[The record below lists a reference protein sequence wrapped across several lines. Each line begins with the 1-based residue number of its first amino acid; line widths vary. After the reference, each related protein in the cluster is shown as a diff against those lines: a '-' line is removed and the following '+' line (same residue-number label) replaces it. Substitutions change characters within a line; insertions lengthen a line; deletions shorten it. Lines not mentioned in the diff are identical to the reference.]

1 MSVYQYPTIIELI
14 IRKTVCRDMANNLES
29 SSQKPKDSVND
40 STPIV
45 PQPASSDALELIRQA
60 GLQLGT
66 KLSLHELS
74 ADLLSFVYQF
84 VKCDYVLLFTRDTD
98 NINFRYQQRHPADN
112 NMATAVKLKKV
123 FLNSFNAKDD
133 IVISQWLNNTV
144 VQIKKD
150 PLIDSP
156 VQSILEIVLV
166 DSLQSIPLVINE
178 QLYGVLLFKLNDDQA
193 IQAETMATLN
203 ILTPHLAMYLAN
215 AYTYESKVK
224 DLQDGMHE
232 VIILS
237 QIDEELN
244 ATIHL
249 PRVFSMIMDWA
260 LRFTNAHAAAMS
272 VYNEQTDNL
281 RIMEHYGY
289 PLDSELLKQLQQEH
303 TGGITH
309 RVALNGLPEVIP
321 DVAMDPDYRNINHLT
336 KSLMFVPI
344 MREERVEAIIRLES
358 KNYNSFTD
366 EHLNFVK
373 RLAQRAGVAV
383 DNARLFTETEQERQ
397 KLELIL
403 SNIKDIVI
411 VIGNNN
417 RILLINQSALAGLN
431 LHMTADKYIGMAFE
445 DAINRV
451 ELIDFFKSGIG
462 KYQGL
467 MEEIQLPNSRT
478 YHAQLS
484 ALERIGWVIFMQ
496 DITHFKETDKLKSE
510 LLATASHDLKQ
521 PLSVMRGYMDLLEMT
536 NTFDE
541 RSQRFVASL
550 NRAIINMQTLIDEL
564 LDLAKIESG
573 IELEMEP
580 VDLPHILRECLE
592 ANIPKAVEKSMQVHS
607 DIPETFPPIKG
618 DELRLSQIFS
628 NLIGNAIKYTP
639 PDGEVRVYAEQQGKM
654 IRVSVQDNG
663 LGISPEDKAQIF
675 DRFYRVRRPET
686 DSIEGTGL
694 GLAIVKSLVEA
705 HQGEI
710 ALVSQLN
717 KGSTFH
723 VTLPLDL

>member
-1 MSVYQYPTIIELI
+1 MT
-14 IRKTVCRDMANNLES
+14 NNLDS
-29 SSQKPKDSVND
+29 SSEKSQNSEVDT
-40 STPIV
+40 STSV
-45 PQPASSDALELIRQA
+45 PQTTSLNALELIREA

-66 KLSLHELS
+66 KLSLRQLS
-74 ADLLSFVYQF
+74 SDLLSFVYD
-84 VKCDYVLLFTRDTD
+84 VVACDYILLFTRDTD
-98 NINFRYQQRHPADN
+98 GINFRYQQYHPANTDN
-112 NMATAVKLKKV
+112 MLAIKLKKV
-123 FLNSFNAKDD
+123 FFNSFNAENDP
-133 IVISQWLNNTV
+133 IISQWLQSSPI
-144 VQIKKD
+144 QITR
-150 PLIDSP
+150 DSAKSSQ
-156 VQSILEIVLV
+156 VESILDVTLAET
-166 DSLQSIPLVINE
+166 LQSMPLTIND
-178 QLYGVLLFKLNDDQA
+178 QLFGILLFKLADKTSIPED
-193 IQAETMATLN
+193 TLN
-203 ILTPHLAMYLAN
+203 TLNTLSPHLAMYLAN

-224 DLQDGMHE
+224 ELEDGMHE
-232 VIILS
+232 VKILS

-244 ATIHL
+244 ETIQL

-260 LRFTNAHAAAMS
+260 LRFTNAHAAAMT
-272 VYNEQTDNL
+272 VYNEQADNL

-289 PLDSELLKQLQQEH
+289 PLDSTLLKQLQQDH
-303 TGGITH
+303 TGGIPH
-309 RVALNGLPEVIP
+309 RVARNGLPEVIP
-321 DVAMDPDYRNINHLT
+321 DVSMDSDYRNINHLT
-336 KSLMFVPI
+336 KSQMFIPI
-344 MREERVEAIIRLES
+344 LREERVEAIITLES
-358 KNYNSFTD
+358 KNFNGFTD
-366 EHLNFVK
+366 EHLDFVK

-411 VIGNNN
+411 VVGINN
-417 RILLINQSALAGLN
+417 RILLINQSALAGLS
-431 LHMTADKYIGMAFE
+431 LHKTADHYIDMPFE
-445 DAINRV
+445 EAINQT
-451 ELIDFFKSGIG
+451 ELTNFFKSGIT
-462 KYQGL
+462 KDQGM
-467 MEEIQLPNSRT
+467 MEEIQLPNGRT
-478 YHAQLS
+478 YHAQQS
-484 ALERIGWVIFMQ
+484 PLEGIGWVIVMQ

-541 RSQRFVASL
+541 RSMRFIASL
-550 NRAIINMQTLIDEL
+550 NRAIVNMQTLIDEL

-592 ANIPKAVEKSMQVHS
+592 ANIPKAREKSMEVQT
-607 DIPETFPPIKG
+607 DIPETFPPVQG
-618 DELRLSQIFS
+618 DGLRLSQIFS
-628 NLIGNAIKYTP
+628 NLISNAIKYTP
-639 PDGEVRVYAEQQGKM
+639 PEGEVRVFAELQGKV
-654 IRVSVQDNG
+654 IRVSIQDNG

-723 VTLPLDL
+723 VTLPIDI

>member
-1 MSVYQYPTIIELI
+1 
-14 IRKTVCRDMANNLES
+14 MANNLQS
-29 SSQKPKDSVND
+29 LPKNPKIDNMSDNA
-40 STPIV
+40 PIV
-45 PQPASSDALELIRQA
+45 PQSVSSDALELIRQA

-66 KLSLHELS
+66 KLSLRQLS
-74 ADLLSFVYQF
+74 TDLLSFVYEF
-84 VKCDYVLLFTRDTD
+84 VTCDYILLFTRDTD
-98 NINFRYQQRHPADN
+98 NISFRYQQSHPEPKDN
-112 NMATAVKLKKV
+112 TLAIQLKKV
-123 FLNSFNAKDD
+123 YFNSYNAQDDSVIGKWLQDTAVHITADIAKD
-133 IVISQWLNNTV
+133 SQT
-144 VQIKKD
+144 
-150 PLIDSP
+150 
-156 VQSILEIVLV
+156 QSILEVTQV
-166 DSLQSIPLVINE
+166 DSLHSIPLVINN
-178 QLYGVLLFKLNDDQA
+178 QLFGILLFKPTPEQPISQDTIDTLSILSQHFA
-193 IQAETMATLN
+193 IY
-203 ILTPHLAMYLAN
+203 LTN

-224 DLQDGMHE
+224 DLEEGMRE
-232 VIILS
+232 VQILS

-244 ATIHL
+244 DTIQL
-249 PRVFSMIMDWA
+249 PRVFRMIMDWA
-260 LRFTNAHAAAMS
+260 LRFTNAHAAALA
-272 VYNEQTDNL
+272 VYNEQADNL

-289 PLDSELLKQLQQEH
+289 PLDNPLLSQLQQDH

-309 RVALNGLPEVIP
+309 RVAHNGLPEVIP
-321 DVAMDPDYRNINHLT
+321 DVSMDPDYRNINHLT
-336 KSLMFVPI
+336 KSQMFIPI
-344 MREERVEAIIRLES
+344 LREERVEAVITLES
-358 KNYNSFTD
+358 KNFNGFTD
-366 EHLNFVK
+366 EHLDFVR

-411 VIGNNN
+411 VVGINNH
-417 RILLINQSALAGLN
+417 ILLINQSALAGLS
-431 LHMTADKYIGMAFE
+431 LHKTAEKYIDMPFE
-445 DAINRV
+445 EAIDRT
-451 ELIDFFKSGIG
+451 ELIEFFKSGNS
-462 KYQGL
+462 KSQGM
-467 MEEIQLPNSRT
+467 MEEIQLPNGRH

-484 ALERIGWVIFMQ
+484 PLEGIGWVIVMQ

-541 RSQRFVASL
+541 RSERFIASL
-550 NRAIINMQTLIDEL
+550 NRAVINMQTLIDEL

-573 IELEMEP
+573 IELEMEDI
-580 VDLPHILRECLE
+580 DLPHILRECLE
-592 ANIPKAVEKSMQVHS
+592 ANIPKADEKSMQILT
-607 DIPETFPPIKG
+607 DIPESFPPIRG
-618 DELRLSQIFS
+618 DDLRLSQIFS
-628 NLIGNAIKYTP
+628 NLISNAIKYTP
-639 PDGEVRVYAEQQGKM
+639 PDGEVRVYAEKQGKV

-723 VTLPLDL
+723 VTLPLKE

>member
-1 MSVYQYPTIIELI
+1 MS
-14 IRKTVCRDMANNLES
+14 NNIES
-29 SSQKPKDSVND
+29 SSQKPQDSVSD
-40 STPIV
+40 SVPIV
-45 PQPASSDALELIRQA
+45 PQPASFDALELIRQS
-60 GLQLGT
+60 GLQLGA
-66 KLSLHELS
+66 KLSLRELS
-74 ADLLSFVYQF
+74 SDLLSFVYQI
-84 VKCDYVLLFTRDTD
+84 VSCDYVLLFIRDID
-98 NINFRYQQRHPADN
+98 HINFRYQQAYPIDN
-112 NMATAVKLKKV
+112 DKVKASQLKKI
-123 FLNSFNAKDD
+123 FLNSFNANDD
-133 IVISQWLNNTV
+133 LIMSQWLNNTP
-144 VQIKKD
+144 VQITRDIAK
-150 PLIDSP
+150 DSP
-156 VQSILEIVLV
+156 VKSILDVGLT
-166 DSLQSIPLVINE
+166 DALQSIPLVINE
-178 QLYGVLLFKLNDDQA
+178 QLFGILLFKLANEQP
-193 IQAETMATLN
+193 INQETMVTVNTLS
-203 ILTPHLAMYLAN
+203 PHLAMYLAN

-224 DLQDGMHE
+224 ELQDGMHE
-232 VIILS
+232 VKILS

-249 PRVFSMIMDWA
+249 PRVFGMIMDWA
-260 LRFTNAHAAAMS
+260 LRFTNAHAAALS

-289 PLDSELLKQLQQEH
+289 PLDSAMLKQLQQEH

-321 DVAMDPDYRNINHLT
+321 DVSMDPDYRNINHLT
-336 KSLMFVPI
+336 KSLMFIPI
-344 MREERVEAIIRLES
+344 MREERVEAVLRLES
-358 KNYNSFTD
+358 KNFNGFTD
-366 EHLNFVK
+366 EHLDFVK

-411 VIGNNN
+411 VVGINN
-417 RILLINQSALAGLN
+417 RLLLINQSALAGLN
-431 LHMTADKYIGMAFE
+431 LPMTAEKYIDMPFE
-445 DAINRV
+445 EAIIRI
-451 ELIDFFKSGIG
+451 ELIDFFKSGIT
-462 KYQGL
+462 KDQGM
-467 MEEIQLPNSRT
+467 MEEIQLPNGRT
-478 YHAQLS
+478 YHAQIS
-484 ALERIGWVIFMQ
+484 PLEGIGWVIVMQ

-536 NTFDE
+536 NTFDD
-541 RSQRFVASL
+541 RSKRFIASL

-573 IELEMEP
+573 IELEMEA

-592 ANIPKAVEKSMQVHS
+592 ANIPKAQEKSMQVHT
-607 DIPETFPPIKG
+607 DIPDTFPPIRG

-639 PDGEVRVYAEQQGKM
+639 PEGEVRVFAEQQGKR

-723 VTLPLDL
+723 VTLPLDI

>member
-1 MSVYQYPTIIELI
+1 
-14 IRKTVCRDMANNLES
+14 MANNLES
-29 SSQKPKDSVND
+29 SSQQTQDSVND
-40 STPIV
+40 SNSIL
-45 PQPASSDALELIRQA
+45 PQPASFDALELIRQA

-66 KLSLHELS
+66 KLSLRELS
-74 ADLLSFVYQF
+74 SDLLSFVYQF
-84 VKCDYVLLFTRDTD
+84 ATCDYVLLFTRDTD
-98 NINFRYQQRHPADN
+98 NINFRYQQRFPVEEDKIKASQ
-112 NMATAVKLKKV
+112 LKKV
-123 FLNSFNAKDD
+123 FLNSFNANNDL
-133 IVISQWLNNTV
+133 IMNQWLNNSS
-144 VQIKKD
+144 VQITKD
-150 PLIDSP
+150 TVKDSP
-156 VQSILEIVLV
+156 IQSILDIINV
-166 DSLQSIPLVINE
+166 DTLQSIPLVINK
-178 QLYGVLLFKLNDDQA
+178 QLFGILLFKLTDDQA
-193 IQAETMATLN
+193 LLPETMATFD

-224 DLQDGMHE
+224 ELQDGMHE
-232 VIILS
+232 VKILS

-244 ATIHL
+244 ATIQLTH
-249 PRVFSMIMDWA
+249 VFGMIMDWA
-260 LRFTNAHAAAMS
+260 LRFTNAHAAALS

-289 PLDSELLKQLQQEH
+289 PLNNQMLIQMQQDH
-303 TGGITH
+303 KGGITH

-321 DVAMDPDYRNINHLT
+321 DVSMDPDYRNINHLT

-344 MREERVEAIIRLES
+344 MREERVEAILRLES
-358 KNYNSFTD
+358 KNYNGFTD
-366 EHLNFVK
+366 EHLDFVK

-411 VIGNNN
+411 VVGINN
-417 RILLINQSALAGLN
+417 RILLINQSAVAGLN
-431 LHMTADKYIGMAFE
+431 LNMTADKYIDLPFE
-445 DAINRV
+445 EAIARV
-451 ELIDFFKSGIG
+451 ELIDFFKSGIN
-462 KYQGL
+462 KDQGM
-467 MEEIQLPNSRT
+467 MEEIQLPNGRT

-484 ALERIGWVIFMQ
+484 PLEGIGWVIVMQ

-541 RSQRFVASL
+541 RSQRFIASL
-550 NRAIINMQTLIDEL
+550 NRAVINMQTLIDEL

-573 IELEMEP
+573 IELEMEE

-592 ANIPKAVEKSMQVHS
+592 ANIPKAYEKSMQVHS

-639 PDGEVRVYAEQQGKM
+639 PEGEVRVYAEQQGKR
-654 IRVSVQDNG
+654 IRVSIQDNG

-723 VTLPLDL
+723 VTLPLDI

>member
-1 MSVYQYPTIIELI
+1 MT
-14 IRKTVCRDMANNLES
+14 NNLES
-29 SSQKPKDSVND
+29 SSQTSANSEVD
-40 STPIV
+40 TPSSV
-45 PQPASSDALELIRQA
+45 PQMPSLNALELIRQA

-66 KLSLHELS
+66 KLSLRQLS
-74 ADLLSFVYQF
+74 TDLLSFVYDF
-84 VKCDYVLLFTRDTD
+84 VTCDYVLLFTRDTD
-98 NINFRYQQRHPADN
+98 GINFRYQHYHPVNKDN
-112 NMATAVKLKKV
+112 MLAIKLKKV
-123 FLNSFNAKDD
+123 FFNSFNAENDP
-133 IVISQWLNNTV
+133 IISQWLQNSP
-144 VQIKKD
+144 IKITKETAKSSQVHSILD
-150 PLIDSP
+150 VTLTDTLQSVPLLID
-156 VQSILEIVLV
+156 
-166 DSLQSIPLVINE
+166 N
-178 QLYGVLLFKLNDDQA
+178 QLFGILLFKLPDDSSMPDDTL
-193 IQAETMATLN
+193 ETVKTLS
-203 ILTPHLAMYLAN
+203 PHLAMYLAN
-215 AYTYESKVK
+215 AYTYERKVK
-224 DLQDGMHE
+224 ELEDGMHE
-232 VIILS
+232 VKILS

-244 ATIHL
+244 ETIQL

-260 LRFTNAHAAAMS
+260 LRFTNAHAAAMT
-272 VYNEQTDNL
+272 VYNEQADNL

-289 PLDSELLKQLQQEH
+289 PLDSTLLKQLQQDH

-309 RVALNGLPEVIP
+309 RVARNGSPEVIP
-321 DVAMDPDYRNINHLT
+321 DVSMDPDYRNINHLT
-336 KSLMFVPI
+336 KSQMFIPI
-344 MREERVEAIIRLES
+344 LREERVEAIITLES
-358 KNYNSFTD
+358 KNFNGFTD
-366 EHLNFVK
+366 EHLDFVK

-411 VIGNNN
+411 VVGINN
-417 RILLINQSALAGLN
+417 RILLINQSALAGLS
-431 LHMTADKYIGMAFE
+431 LYKTADQYIDIPFE
-445 DAINRV
+445 EAINNT
-451 ELIDFFKSGIG
+451 ELIDFFKSGIN
-462 KYQGL
+462 KDQGM
-467 MEEIQLPNSRT
+467 MEEIQLPNGRT
-478 YHAQLS
+478 YHAQQS
-484 ALERIGWVIFMQ
+484 PLEGIGWVIVMQ

-541 RSQRFVASL
+541 RSMRFIASL
-550 NRAIINMQTLIDEL
+550 NRAIVNMQTLIDEL

-580 VDLPHILRECLE
+580 IDLPHILRECLE
-592 ANIPKAVEKSMQVHS
+592 ANIPKAREKSMQVQT
-607 DIPETFPPIKG
+607 DIPETFPPVQG
-618 DELRLSQIFS
+618 DGLRLSQIFS
-628 NLIGNAIKYTP
+628 NLISNAIKYTP
-639 PDGEVRVYAEQQGKM
+639 PEGEVRVFAELQGKV

-723 VTLPLDL
+723 VTLPIDI